1 MPVVRWSMSKPVP
14 AAPKAP
20 RSKRLDEEVTKLRSK
35 LNKLQYKKY
44 EAEILGYLR
53 LYPDLGPSTLEHLKD
68 IAGGRPAPLA
78 TGMHEEDEVM
88 LKALKDEGANED
100 GDEETDLD
108 DENTAKPVGI
118 SPSKMGNG
126 SAASSSKDTLQRSAS
141 KEEGGLDLRVPRCFT
156 TVMAIPPKHLFE
168 IIGELGEIS
177 LSRNS
182 MRAICKRGAK
192 LPAKDKLSEIFEFI
206 SGLSPEDSFPP
217 MYHDINAFSKLCS
230 MRMDVYKRPCRD
242 MVLPPS
248 WRQDGFYEI
257 VINGACAAVRHKFLG
272 IEFPLS
278 ASFLQKIDDLRGLHV
293 DNNFSE
299 QRARIVDVN
308 GLVSMQV
315 LIACPTLIE
324 QLVSLDVMYAQ
335 SKREMKTEQDEAL
348 AAVVPTNDPLDAVG
362 GGPKD
367 LEATE
372 EEEESQTAAPEE
384 EAVKNEEIVTPKKM
398 PKGVPPVAKS
408 SLARRVEC
416 AAPPPPKKTRK

>member
-68 IAGGRPAPLA
+68 IAGGRAAPLA

-118 SPSKMGNG
+118 SPSKMGNA
-126 SAASSSKDTLQRSAS
+126 SAASSSKDALQRSAS

-192 LPAKDKLSEIFEFI
+192 LPAKEKLSEIFEFI

-217 MYHDINAFSKLCS
+217 MYHDINASSKLCS

-242 MVLPPS
+242 MVLPS
-248 WRQDGFYEI
+248 
-257 VINGACAAVRHKFLG
+257 
-272 IEFPLS
+272 
-278 ASFLQKIDDLRGLHV
+278 
-293 DNNFSE
+293 
-299 QRARIVDVN
+299 
-308 GLVSMQV
+308 
-315 LIACPTLIE
+315 
-324 QLVSLDVMYAQ
+324 
-335 SKREMKTEQDEAL
+335 
-348 AAVVPTNDPLDAVG
+348 
-362 GGPKD
+362 
-367 LEATE
+367 
-372 EEEESQTAAPEE
+372 
-384 EAVKNEEIVTPKKM
+384 
-398 PKGVPPVAKS
+398 
-408 SLARRVEC
+408 
-416 AAPPPPKKTRK
+416 TRS